1 MAYLRLFNWYQANKR
16 DLPFRHTDNPYH
28 IWVSEVMLQQTQVD
42 TMLPY
47 YERFLKVYP
56 TIQALADAEIE
67 DVLKLV
73 QGIGYYRRFRLLHK
87 GAQYVIDHH
96 DGQLPDD
103 YFKVLKIP
111 GIGAYTAGAIMSIAF
126 HRPYPATDGNVI
138 RVLSRVK
145 MLADDFRLDKNKK
158 KLNELNKELI
168 EASGDPY
175 LYTQSMMEL
184 GATVCKPTNPLCGAC
199 PLKDVCL
206 ANLNEVQLNYPKMSP
221 LARKKEIHLY
231 AFILEHKDG
240 FLMRKRD
247 EDLLHGFYEFVQFE
261 SDSLNGAISQ
271 ADDLGLD
278 IQITEELKPVKHVF
292 THLVWHIQL
301 YKGAVSN
308 VVSPFEV
315 ISDFSQ
321 VPIPTVVKK
330 QIKNLK

>member
-47 YERFLKVYP
+47 YESFLKVYP
-56 TIQALADAEIE
+56 TIQTLADAQIE
-67 DVLKLV
+67 DVLRLV

-87 GAQYVIDHH
+87 GAKYVIEHY
-96 DGQLPDD
+96 GGKLPDD

-126 HRPYPATDGNVI
+126 HKPYPATDGNVI

-145 MLADDFRLDKNKK
+145 MLEDDFRLDKNKK
-158 KLNELNKELI
+158 KLNKMNKELI

-184 GATVCKPTNPLCGAC
+184 GATVCKPTNPLCGQC
-199 PLKDVCL
+199 PLQDVCL

-221 LARKKEIHLY
+221 LATKKEIHLY

>member
-47 YERFLKVYP
+47 YESFLKVYP
-56 TIQALADAEIE
+56 TIQTLADAQIE
-67 DVLKLV
+67 DVLRLV

-87 GAQYVIDHH
+87 GAKYVIEHY
-96 DGQLPDD
+96 GGKVPDD

-126 HRPYPATDGNVI
+126 HKPYPATDDNVI

-145 MLADDFRLDKNKK
+145 MLEDDFRLDKNKK
-158 KLNELNKELI
+158 KLNKMNKELI

-184 GATVCKPTNPLCGAC
+184 GATVCKPTNPLCGQC
-199 PLKDVCL
+199 PLQDVCL

-221 LARKKEIHLY
+221 LATKKEIHLY

-301 YKGAVSN
+301 YKGAVRN

-315 ISDFSQ
+315 ISDFNQ

>member
-16 DLPFRHTDNPYH
+16 DLPFRRTDNPYH

-47 YERFLKVYP
+47 YESFLNVYP
-56 TIQALADAEIE
+56 TIQALADAQIE
-67 DVLKLV
+67 DVLRLV

-87 GAQYVIDHH
+87 GAKYVIEHH
-96 DGQLPDD
+96 GGKLPDD

-126 HRPYPATDGNVI
+126 HKPYPATDGNVI

-145 MLADDFRLDKNKK
+145 MLEDDFRLDKNKK
-158 KLNELNKELI
+158 KLNEINKELI
-168 EASGDPY
+168 EASGNPY

-184 GATVCKPTNPLCGAC
+184 GATVCKVTNPLCEQC
-199 PLKDVCL
+199 PLQDVCL

-221 LARKKEIHLY
+221 LATKKEIQYY

-261 SDSLNGAISQ
+261 SDSLNGAINQ
-271 ADDLGLD
+271 AADLGLD

-301 YKGAVSN
+301 YKGAVRN

-315 ISDFSQ
+315 ISDFNQ